1 MLKYFVA
8 GWFRNV
14 ASTRIL
20 CSQSVLTYWAV
31 RSGWKPILLVEMLD
45 TKQLFGVCCVI
56 NYIEAQATVNSCT

>member
-14 ASTRIL
+14 ARTRIL
-20 CSQSVLTYWAV
+20 FLRSVLTYWVV
-31 RSGWKPILLVEMLD
+31 RRGWKPILHVKMFD

-56 NYIEAQATVNSCT
+56 NYIEAQATVNSGT